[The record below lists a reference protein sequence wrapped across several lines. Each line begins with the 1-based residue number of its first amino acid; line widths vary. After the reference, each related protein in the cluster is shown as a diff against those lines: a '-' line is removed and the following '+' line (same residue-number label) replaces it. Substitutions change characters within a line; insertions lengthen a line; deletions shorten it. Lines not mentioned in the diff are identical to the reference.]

1 MKDGRRA
8 MSIFKQILFAID
20 WVNDKIGHV
29 LSYCLFI
36 LFILIM
42 SEVIMRY
49 VFNRPT
55 IWQGE
60 LAQYIFAAYAILSG
74 GFIMRTG
81 GHVNVD
87 IIYSHFSE
95 KTKAVC
101 DLITSVLFF
110 FFVGVLFLYGGSFAL
125 DSISYMETSQSA
137 WDPPLWPIKCLIPIG
152 ALLLLLQGV
161 VKFVNDLYIL
171 SGKEPPIKSETE
183 EGEVI

>member
-1 MKDGRRA
+1 MF
-8 MSIFKQILFAID
+8 IFKRILIAID

-42 SEVIMRY
+42 SEVFMRY

-60 LAQYIFAAYAILSG
+60 LAQYIFGAYAILSG
-74 GFIMRTG
+74 GFILRTG

-95 KTKAVC
+95 KTKAIC

-110 FFVGVLFLYGGSFAL
+110 FFTSMLFLYGGSFAL
-125 DSISYMETSQSA
+125 ESISYLETSQSA
-137 WDPPLWPIKCLIPIG
+137 WDPPLWPVKCLIPIG
-152 ALLLLLQGV
+152 ALLLMLQGV
-161 VKFVNDLYIL
+161 VKFVQDLYIVL
-171 SGKEPPIKSETE
+171 GKEPPIKPVSE
-183 EGEVI
+183 EGEIV